1 MHAKTRR
8 MPSRVGRQKGGW
20 IAEVAEAC
28 GYLPCATNG
37 VSCATIRDY
46 WIFFRFDTM
55 THPNAVLR
63 WLAGFISAATKR
75 VCNIHPMVR
84 YARYNCCGCFQSA
97 MAYLCPSS
105 HQAPDTRGDAWPWSH
120 ATVLSVPFKKL
131 KLRISKVEP
140 RLKARGPC
148 FDDAALHAHRQS

>member
-1 MHAKTRR
+1 

-63 WLAGFISAATKR
+63 WLAGFISSCLFLPLQKGSVISIQWYGTLVTIVVAVSKAQWR
-75 VCNIHPMVR
+75 IC
-84 YARYNCCGCFQSA
+84 
-97 MAYLCPSS
+97 
-105 HQAPDTRGDAWPWSH
+105 
-120 ATVLSVPFKKL
+120 VLPPIN
-131 KLRISKVEP
+131 LRIHQEM
-140 RLKARGPC
+140 RGLGRMQR
-148 FDDAALHAHRQS
+148 F